1 MTKKEIVKVEFAP
14 GAFDSFEGTQEEL
27 DQLIKEV
34 TQMFE
39 GKTHEEIK
47 AEGRIVD
54 PDELPP
60 EVLAQLAEHFCDEEE
75 LSELEKMGMPRT
87 RKLQ

>member
-1 MTKKEIVKVEFAP
+1 MTEVNKLKIEFAP

-27 DQLIKEV
+27 DQLIAEV

-39 GKTHEEIK
+39 GKTREEIEAMSNK
-47 AEGRIVD
+47 VD
-54 PDELPP
+54 PDDLPP
-60 EVLAQLAEHFCDEEE
+60 EVLAQLAEGIFSEEE
-75 LSELEKMGMPRT
+75 LSELEQMGMPRN